1 MDTKV
6 TLSFDQEVIKSAKKF
21 AEQNHISLSRL
32 TEFLYRQLTSN
43 QYKSIDELPIA
54 DWVSAVAEGQ
64 AEYHAKPR
72 KISKADHYEKR

>member
-1 MDTKV
+1 MDAKV
-6 TLSFDQEVIKSAKKF
+6 TLSFNKEVIESAKEF
-21 AEQNHISLSRL
+21 AEQNNISLSRL

-43 QYKSIDELPIA
+43 QYQSINELPIA

-72 KISKADHYEKR
+72 KLKKSDFYENK